1 MKLLSTVGVDN
12 YPYCKFTI
20 IVSCFGLVNCK
31 FTIELFSLKLLNDL
45 II

>member
-1 MKLLSTVGVDN
+1 MKLILTVEVDI

-20 IVSCFGLVNCK
+20 IVSCSGLVNCK